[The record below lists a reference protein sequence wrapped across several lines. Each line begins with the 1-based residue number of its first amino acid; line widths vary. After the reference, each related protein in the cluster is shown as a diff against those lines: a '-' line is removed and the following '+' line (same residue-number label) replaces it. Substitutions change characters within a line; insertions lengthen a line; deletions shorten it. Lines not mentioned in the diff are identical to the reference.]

1 LGGEKQRIDKW
12 LFFARAVKSRSIAAK
27 LASGG
32 HLRIN
37 ERTSDGADNPVRVGD
52 VLTIRL
58 EQHVLVWKVLG
69 LGERRGP
76 APEAQLLYEDLTPAR
91 PQMDRLMKDGRRD
104 PGAGRPEKKER
115 RAMER
120 LRSDIFGD

>member
-12 LFFARAVKSRSIAAK
+12 LFFARAVKSRSLAAK
-27 LASGG
+27 LAGGG
-32 HLRIN
+32 HVKIN
-37 ERTSDGADNPVRVGD
+37 ERISDGADNSVRIGD

-58 EQHVLVWKVLG
+58 ERHSLVWKVLG

-76 APEAQLLYEDLTPAR
+76 SPEAQLLYEDLTPAR
-91 PQMDRLMKDGRRD
+91 LDADHIVKDGQRD
-104 PGAGRPEKKER
+104 PGSGRPEKKDR

-120 LRSDIFGD
+120 LRSSIFDE

>member
-1 LGGEKQRIDKW
+1 MGGEKQRIDKW

-32 HLRIN
+32 HVKIN
-37 ERTSDGADNPVRVGD
+37 ERTSDGADNPVRIGD
-52 VLTIRL
+52 VLTIML
-58 EQHVLVWKVLG
+58 ERRSLVWGVLA

-76 APEAQLLYEDLTPAR
+76 AQEAQILYEDLTPAKADVD
-91 PQMDRLMKDGRRD
+91 QTVKDAQRD

-120 LRSDIFGD
+120 LRSDIFDS

>member
-1 LGGEKQRIDKW
+1 MAGEKQRIDKW
-12 LFFARAVKSRSIAAK
+12 LFFARAVKSRALAGK
-27 LASGG
+27 LAGGG
-32 HLRIN
+32 HVKIN
-37 ERTSDGADNPVRVGD
+37 DRTSDGADNPLRVGD

-58 EQHVLVWKVLG
+58 ERHVQVWKVLD

-76 APEAQLLYEDLTPAR
+76 APEAQLLYEDLTPAKL
-91 PQMDRLMKDGRRD
+91 DTDHSAKDAQRE

-120 LRSDIFGD
+120 LRSSIFDE

>member
-1 LGGEKQRIDKW
+1 LGGDKQRIDKW

-32 HLRIN
+32 HVKIN
-37 ERTSDGADNPVRVGD
+37 ERTSDGADNPVRIGD

-58 EQHVLVWKVLG
+58 ERQVFVWKVLG

-76 APEAQLLYEDLTPAR
+76 APEAQLLYVDLTPVKADTDHISKEAQR
-91 PQMDRLMKDGRRD
+91 N
-104 PGAGRPEKKER
+104 PGSGRPEKKER

-120 LRSDIFGD
+120 LRSEIFDS

>member
-1 LGGEKQRIDKW
+1 MAGDKQRIDKF

-32 HLRIN
+32 HVKIN
-37 ERTSDGADNPVRVGD
+37 ERTSDGADNPVRIGD
-52 VLTIRL
+52 MLTIRL
-58 EQHVLVWKVLG
+58 ERHALVWKVMA

-76 APEAQLLYEDLTPAR
+76 APEAQLLYEDQTPAR
-91 PQMDRLMKDGRRD
+91 LETDQIIKDAQRD

-115 RAMER
+115 RAMDR
-120 LRSDIFGD
+120 LRSAIFDE

>member
-1 LGGEKQRIDKW
+1 LGGDRQRIDKW
-12 LFFARAVKSRSIAAK
+12 LFFARAVKSRSLAGK
-27 LASGG
+27 LAGGG
-32 HLRIN
+32 HVKIN
-37 ERTSDGADNPVRVGD
+37 ERTSDGADNPVRIGD

-58 EQHVLVWKVLG
+58 ERHVLVWKVLS

-76 APEAQLLYEDLTPAR
+76 APEAQLLYEDLTPAK
-91 PQMDRLMKDGRRD
+91 QDKDHSVKDAQRE

-120 LRSDIFGD
+120 MRASIFDE

>member
-12 LFFARAVKSRSIAAK
+12 MFFARAVKSRSLAAK

-32 HLRIN
+32 HLKIN

-76 APEAQLLYEDLTPAR
+76 APEAQLLYEDLTPSK
-91 PQMDRLMKDGRRD
+91 PQADQVTKDAQRE
-104 PGAGRPEKKER
+104 PGSGRPEKKDR

-120 LRSDIFGD
+120 LRASIFDE

>member
-1 LGGEKQRIDKW
+1 LGGDKQRIDKW
-12 LFFARAVKSRSIAAK
+12 LFFARAVKSRALGAK

-32 HLRIN
+32 HVKIN
-37 ERTSDGADNPVRVGD
+37 DRTSDGADNPVRVGD

-58 EQHVLVWKVLG
+58 ERHVLVWKVLG

-76 APEAQLLYEDLTPAR
+76 APEAQLLYEDLTPAKVVTDHISK
-91 PQMDRLMKDGRRD
+91 DRQRD

-120 LRSDIFGD
+120 LRSSIFDE

>member
-1 LGGEKQRIDKW
+1 MSGEKQRIDKW
-12 LFFARAVKSRSIAAK
+12 LFFARAVKSRALAAK

-32 HLRIN
+32 NVKIN
-37 ERTSDGADNPVRVGD
+37 ERTSDGADNPVRIGD

-58 EQHVLVWKVLG
+58 ERHVMVWKVLA

-76 APEAQLLYEDLTPAR
+76 APVAQLLYEDLTPAKVDAD
-91 PQMDRLMKDGRRD
+91 QVVKDAQRD
-104 PGAGRPEKKER
+104 PGSGRPEKKER

-120 LRSDIFGD
+120 LRSEIFDG

>member
-12 LFFARAVKSRSIAAK
+12 LFFARAVKSRALAAK

-32 HLRIN
+32 HVKIN

-52 VLTIRL
+52 VLSIRL
-58 EQHVLVWKVLG
+58 ERHVLIWKVLA
-69 LGERRGP
+69 LGGRRGP
-76 APEAQLLYEDLTPAR
+76 APEAQLLYEDLTPAK
-91 PQMDRLMKDGRRD
+91 PEKDQTVKDGQRD

-120 LRSDIFGD
+120 LRSDIFDS

>member
-27 LASGG
+27 IAVGG
-32 HLRIN
+32 HVKIN
-37 ERTSDGADNPVRVGD
+37 DCMSDGADNPVRIGD
-52 VLTIRL
+52 FLTIRL
-58 EQHVLVWKVLG
+58 ERHVLVWKALG

-91 PQMDRLMKDGRRD
+91 PEEEQMAKDARRD
-104 PGAGRPEKKER
+104 PGAGRPEKKDR

-120 LRSDIFGD
+120 LRAAIFDE

>member
-1 LGGEKQRIDKW
+1 LGGDKQRIDKW
-12 LFFARAVKSRSIAAK
+12 LFFARAVKSRALGAK

-32 HLRIN
+32 NVKIN
-37 ERTSDGADNPVRVGD
+37 DRPSDGADNPVRVGD
-52 VLTIRL
+52 MLTIRL
-58 EQHVLVWKVLG
+58 ERHVLVWKILA

-76 APEAQLLYEDLTPAR
+76 APEALLLYEDLTPAKAGGD
-91 PQMDRLMKDGRRD
+91 QIVKDAQRD

-120 LRSDIFGD
+120 LRSDIFDS